1 AMRMLY
7 RYSILYLN
15 DLLTLCFVLFCFVF
29 IYFISFTC
37 RSAKFPLLFY
47 EGIVLDVG
55 SGKIDDS
62 CKIMLECKCPV
73 IGS

>member
-1 AMRMLY
+1 MRMLY

-15 DLLTLCFVLFCFVF
+15 DLLTLCLVL

-47 EGIVLDVG
+47 DGIVLDWC
-55 SGKIDDS
+55 GKI
-62 CKIMLECKCPV
+62 
-73 IGS
+73 